1 MIKSFI
7 TTAAIFFGMCLVYM
21 LLMLSETENYFTY
34 ILDDAYI
41 HLAIARNFAQH
52 GVWGVTEYMFSSSS
66 SSPAFTFLLSGL
78 IYISGNNELIPLI
91 FNFVCTI
98 HYLFSECILWSV
110 LS

>member
-52 GVWGVTEYMFSSSS
+52 GCGE
-66 SSPAFTFLLSGL
+66 
-78 IYISGNNELIPLI
+78 
-91 FNFVCTI
+91 
-98 HYLFSECILWSV
+98 
-110 LS
+110 